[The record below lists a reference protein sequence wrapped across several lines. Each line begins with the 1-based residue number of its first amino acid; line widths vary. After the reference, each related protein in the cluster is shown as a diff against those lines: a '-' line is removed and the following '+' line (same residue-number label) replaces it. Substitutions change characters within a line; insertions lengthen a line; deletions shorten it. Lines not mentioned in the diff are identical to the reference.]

1 MRKAIQS
8 LEANQQE
15 KVLARIVQAGTILSL
30 SALIIAG
37 IRPIPQDKGTLPE
50 DHHTWVAEETIPELY
65 FLDSVR
71 QQKQSLDADS
81 TKRLPLSSPK

>member
-37 IRPIPQDKGTLPE
+37 IRPIPQDKGPLPE
-50 DHHTWVAEETIPELY
+50 DHHTWVAEETILELY